1 MSSAGNWSAV
11 KLLNAVS
18 RDGGVPLKGSIMPD
32 ARAEIDPPL
41 VIEFAD
47 DEPDDVPRTQVFQVS
62 PDDAGRRLDQ
72 FLVASLDGISRS
84 RIQMLLDQGGI
95 LVDGKLAKA
104 SHKLHGSE
112 SIMVTGEA
120 QPPPL
125 RAVAEEIP
133 LDIVFEDKDLAVI
146 NKPAGMM
153 VHAGAG
159 ATEDLRNR
167 GTLVNA
173 LLHHF
178 QSLSSTAGELRPGIV
193 HRLDKETSG
202 LIIVAKNDRTHQAL
216 SEMFSSRS
224 LRKTYLALVHGEV
237 KQDSGT
243 INAAV
248 SRDVVRRTRMTTRRS
263 DSGRTAISHYKVLRR
278 LNTRYGRFTLM
289 SVRIETGRTHQI
301 RVHMASIGHPV
312 VGDRLYGAPA
322 RIQLVGAGVVR
333 KKRAGEELGE
343 VLALDRNFL
352 HAAELEFAHPR
363 TGKEL
368 VLKSELPVEL
378 TNFLALLEKR
388 ALGR

>member
-1 MSSAGNWSAV
+1 
-11 KLLNAVS
+11 
-18 RDGGVPLKGSIMPD
+18 MPD
-32 ARAEIDPPL
+32 AIPETDAPL
-41 VIEFAD
+41 VIELPD
-47 DEPDDVPRTQVFQVS
+47 DEYGDGPETRRFQVT

-72 FLVASLDGISRS
+72 FLVMSLDGVSRS

-104 SHKLHGSE
+104 SHKLHGAE
-112 SIMVTGEA
+112 SIAVTGEA

-125 RAVAEEIP
+125 RAIPEEIP

-159 ATEDLRNR
+159 ATDDARNQ

-178 QSLSSTAGELRPGIV
+178 QSLSSTAGDLRPGIV

-224 LRKTYLALVHGEV
+224 LRKTYLALVHGDL
-237 KQDSGT
+237 KQNSGT

-248 SRDVVRRTRMTTRRS
+248 SRDLVRRTRMTTRRT
-263 DSGRTAISHYKVLRR
+263 DSGRTAISHYTVLRR
-278 LNTRYGRFTLM
+278 LNTRFGRFTLV

-312 VGDRLYGAPA
+312 VGDKLYGAPA
-322 RIQLVGAGVVR
+322 VIQLATAAHLRR
-333 KKRAGEELGE
+333 KKIAEADGESLS
-343 VLALDRNFL
+343 LDRNFL

-368 VLKSELPVEL
+368 ALKAELPVEL
-378 TNFLALLEKR
+378 TSFLKRLE
-388 ALGR
+388 GED